1 MILLTPGPANTT
13 RTVKEAMCVDD
24 VCHREKVF
32 ADILASIRRDL
43 LILAGAEKTHDV
55 VLFTGSGTCAVD
67 AAISSAVAESGRLLV
82 LVNGAYGVRMARMAE
97 IYRVPFDTLETAWH
111 ERPDPTE
118 VERLLDRGSFTH
130 LAMVHHETS
139 TGILNPLESIAALC
153 RERGVVLV
161 ADTISSFAGI
171 PVPPA
176 DIFLASANKCLQGMP
191 GLSFVF
197 GRHGLLRDMADIP
210 PRSFYT
216 SLRLEHAAVE
226 KSGQMRFT
234 PAVQVALA
242 LRQALDETL
251 AETLAARYARY
262 RANWEALRSGLLQ
275 AGFRKLL
282 PDEYESGLLTS
293 FEKPTV
299 GAYDFDRHHDLLFE
313 AGYTI
318 YPAMVGYEHTFRLG
332 NIGQITTEEIDAF
345 LQANAAVLKTM
356 GVHAPFYS

>member
-13 RTVKEAMCVDD
+13 RTVKEAMCADD

-32 ADILASIRRDL
+32 ADVLASIREDL
-43 LILAGAEKTHDV
+43 LILAGAEETHDV

-67 AAISSAVAESGRLLV
+67 AAISSAVPPSGRLLV
-82 LVNGAYGVRMARMAE
+82 LVNGSYGARMARMAE
-97 IYRVPFDTLETAWH
+97 IYGVPYDIFEAKWH
-111 ERPDPTE
+111 ERHDLAE
-118 VERLLDRGSFTH
+118 VERLLDGGSFTH

-139 TGILNPLESIAALC
+139 TGILNPLEPVAALC
-153 RERGVVLV
+153 RERGTVLI

-171 PVPPA
+171 PVSPV

-197 GRHGLLRDMADIP
+197 ARRELLRDIADIP

-216 SLRLEHAAVE
+216 SLPLEHAAVE

-242 LRQALDETL
+242 LRQALDETF
-251 AETLAARYARY
+251 AETLDGRFARY
-262 RANWEALRSGLLQ
+262 RANGEALRSGLLE

-282 PDEYESGLLTS
+282 PDEHESGLLTS
-293 FEKPTV
+293 FLKPTV
-299 GAYDFDRHHDLLFE
+299 RAYDFDRHHDLLLE

-318 YPAMVGYEHTFRLG
+318 YPAMVGYQHTFRLG

-345 LQANAAVLKTM
+345 LQANATVLGAM
-356 GVHAPFYS
+356 GVRAPFYS